1 MRIIS
6 CELGSIPVTNPE
18 LIVINAE
25 IPKPEHTLLQQLTLS
40 KSWNEKSPAHVIEP
54 WLLGR
59 IKVHV
64 PL

>member
-54 WLLGR
+54 
-59 IKVHV
+59 
-64 PL
+64 